1 MLIGRLLRSSLE
13 EKRKQVLPIRRMLR
27 RESIS
32 LKILNE
38 WGSMAVFPGPLIFQW
53 RIQGR
58 GSAGRRPAP
67 PSLRKHPFL
76 LALRRCGRFAAKS
89 EEKRMF
95 SQASPPFLLLDQNE
109 ARRAEKIFLE
119 TPPPP
124 LISGCGWPPLLPPPP
139 LIWRPGSA
147 TVFRSWTSRAQ
158 CYWPLLSIFIRTLR
172 WQISRIMLLK
182 VPTP

>member
-1 MLIGRLLRSSLE
+1 
-13 EKRKQVLPIRRMLR
+13 MLR

-76 LALRRCGRFAAKS
+76 LALRRCGRFAAKN

-95 SQASPPFLLLDQNE
+95 SQASPPLTSRPKWGPKGRKNFFGDPPTLSQGVDD
-109 ARRAEKIFLE
+109 RPS
-119 TPPPP
+119 PPPA
-124 LISGCGWPPLLPPPP
+124 
-139 LIWRPGSA
+139 LIWRSGSA
-147 TVFRSWTSRAQ
+147 TVFRSWTSRVQ